1 MNEIILTP
9 LKRWGLLY
17 LYIMKLLRSLESIL
31 FESRRIKLSSFKDED
46 GDLFNVIATIHTQD
60 GVNKNSVSATRVDID
75 LVNDVIDEY
84 QDIFS
89 QVTKSIEYDINK
101 HSIFVRDSGNGFD
114 FIINP
119 EYVNGKYNL
128 LITTSM
134 NHPEKLN
141 VKPENK
147 LVIFTSNG
155 DTIIKEQFNLE
166 NFTKIV
172 KGGIIIYIM

>member
-1 MNEIILTP
+1 M
-9 LKRWGLLY
+9 LY
-17 LYIMKLLRSLESIL
+17 LYNMKLLRVLESIL
-31 FESRRIKLSSFKDED
+31 FESKRIKLSSFRDDD
-46 GDLFNVIATIHTQD
+46 GDVFNVIATIHTQD
-60 GVNKNSVSATRVDID
+60 GVNKSSVSATRVDID
-75 LVNDVIDEY
+75 LINDVIDEY

-89 QVTKSIEYDINK
+89 QLTKSIEEDINK
-101 HSIFVRDSGNGFD
+101 ESIFVRDSGNRFD

-128 LITTSM
+128 MITTSM

-147 LVIFTSNG
+147 FVIFTSGG
-155 DTIIKEQFNLE
+155 DTIIKEQIDFN

-172 KGGIIIYIM
+172 RGDIIIYII

>member
-1 MNEIILTP
+1 
-9 LKRWGLLY
+9 
-17 LYIMKLLRSLESIL
+17 MKLLTIL
-31 FESRRIKLSSFKDED
+31 KTILSESRRIKLSSFRDD
-46 GDLFNVIATIHTQD
+46 DRDLFNVIATIHTQD
-60 GVNKNSVSATRVDID
+60 SINKSSVSATRVDID
-75 LVNDVIDEY
+75 LINDVINEY

-89 QVTKSIEYDINK
+89 QITKSIENDINK
-101 HSIFVRDSGNGFD
+101 KSIFVRDSGNGFD

-128 LITTSM
+128 MITTSM

-147 LVIFTSNG
+147 FVIFTSAG
-155 DTIIKEQFNLE
+155 DTIIKEQIEFK

-172 KGGIIIYIM
+172 KGDIIIYIMK

>member
-1 MNEIILTP
+1 
-9 LKRWGLLY
+9 
-17 LYIMKLLRSLESIL
+17 MKLLTIL
-31 FESRRIKLSSFKDED
+31 KTILSESRRIKLSSFRDD
-46 GDLFNVIATIHTQD
+46 DRDLFNVIATIHTQD
-60 GVNKNSVSATRVDID
+60 SINKSSVSATRVDID
-75 LVNDVIDEY
+75 LINDVINEY

-89 QVTKSIEYDINK
+89 QLTKSIENDINK
-101 HSIFVRDSGNGFD
+101 KSIFVRDSGNGFD

-128 LITTSM
+128 MITTSM

-147 LVIFTSNG
+147 FVIFTSAG
-155 DTIIKEQFNLE
+155 DTIIKEQIEFK

-172 KGGIIIYIM
+172 KGDIIIYIMK